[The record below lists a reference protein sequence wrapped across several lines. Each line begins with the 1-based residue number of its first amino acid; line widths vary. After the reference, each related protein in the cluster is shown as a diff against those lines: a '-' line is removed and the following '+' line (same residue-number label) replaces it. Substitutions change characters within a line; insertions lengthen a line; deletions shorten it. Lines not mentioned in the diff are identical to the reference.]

1 MCAGWRRPAPDS
13 VAGVIANDW
22 TPHRRDD
29 RELLGWIRPE
39 GDDWVA
45 VDLLGRER
53 TAPGDWL
60 AAEEALEDAGLAW
73 LAEVWM
79 LERPDAAA
87 VRVRIAE
94 VTPPGAPGE
103 TGRVVVHTDDFGA
116 IDVPFTRIE
125 LPWPAPAAL
134 RPRRSGEATEFTVP

>member
-1 MCAGWRRPAPDS
+1 MTARPDASSGPATVDR
-13 VAGVIANDW
+13 VISDDW

-29 RELLGWIRPE
+29 RELLGWIRPR

-45 VDLLGRER
+45 IDLLGREAS
-53 TAPGDWL
+53 APMDWL
-60 AAEEALEDAGLAW
+60 AAEEALEAIGLAW

-79 LERPDAAA
+79 LESDDGA

-94 VTPPGAPGE
+94 IEPPLAPGE
-103 TGRVVVHTDDFGA
+103 VGRVVVHTDDYGA

-134 RPRRSGEATEFTVP
+134 RPKRAGEASEFSSF